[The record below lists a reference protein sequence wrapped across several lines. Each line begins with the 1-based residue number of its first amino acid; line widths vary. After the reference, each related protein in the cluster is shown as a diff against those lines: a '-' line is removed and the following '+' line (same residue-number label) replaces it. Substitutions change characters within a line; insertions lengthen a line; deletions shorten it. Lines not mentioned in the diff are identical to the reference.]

1 MATVNAWLRDQL
13 EDPIVKEVK
22 ESDYYNCITLYKM
35 VEICLKE
42 LLAKQILYVFPSILN
57 NVDHDVFLAKS
68 DLYTA
73 MKYDMHKI
81 MQIILADKNKIEN
94 IWSVIELTLRNDVGK
109 NMTDYIKWFRSQ
121 TDLKKFMLDKVHE
134 IFKLVEE
141 KNKETMQAY
150 EKIEK
155 LQRNVGAF
163 TVRRLQ
169 RQQNVWYH
177 ERYNA
182 LKTLLD
188 QAKDR
193 KDISEYKRLMKEIT
207 GQEIEIYTKAYSK
220 DKLFPPD
227 HDQNKS
233 AEFWFECEDLTNIV

>member
-1 MATVNAWLRDQL
+1 
-13 EDPIVKEVK
+13 
-22 ESDYYNCITLYKM
+22 M

-57 NVDHDVFLAKS
+57 NVDHDVFLSKS

-73 MKYDMHKI
+73 KKY
-81 MQIILADKNKIEN
+81 E
-94 IWSVIELTLRNDVGK
+94 WSAIELTLRNDVGK

-121 TDLKKFMLDKVHE
+121 TDLKKFMLDNVHE

-193 KDISEYKRLMKEIT
+193 KDISEYKGLWKELT
-207 GQEIEIYTKAYSK
+207 SQEIEIYTKAYSK